1 MASIAAVLAI
11 AGLAAGAT
19 ITTTEPA
26 LAAIKAAQQTTV
38 PQSWTSNVTG
48 KAFDRFYQVWLENV
62 DYKSA
67 AGNADQQ
74 WLASKGI
81 TLTNY
86 YAVGHTSQPNYCAAA
101 SGDNYGMDN
110 DLFNDIPTNV
120 STVADLLNTKGISWS
135 EYQQHMPY
143 AGFQGYNYSN
153 QVTYADDYMRKHNPL
168 VMFDSISSNDT
179 ALRLIKN
186 FTSFANDLHNKQL
199 PQWAFIT
206 PNMTNDAHD
215 TNITYGSHWLRGF
228 VSGLMNNTYFWDN
241 TLMLLTFDE
250 SEVYGVPE
258 TEIYSLPNRVFSILL
273 GGAIPKHLIGTKDD
287 TVYTH
292 YSSLATVEA
301 NWGLPSL
308 GRWDCGA
315 NLFQFVADK
324 VGYTN
329 WAIDN
334 TNLYI
339 NESLPGPLMRWGL
352 TAYRSTWPVPSTS
365 DSCSAGNGILQSVID
380 MYKGRAPTY
389 NYTAPFP
396 YDALYGMDVGIS
408 YSRNG
413 TTYVSGV
420 NTTGVVGYDTL
431 TGTPGVSAPLA
442 ASTSTPSATPR
453 TSKAATSPSTA
464 PASRSTGAASTVGIS
479 AAGSLTAVLVFVL
492 GLL

>member
-1 MASIAAVLAI
+1 MASIAAVFTVVS
-11 AGLAAGAT
+11 LAAGAT

-38 PQSWTSNVTG
+38 PQTWTSNVTG

-62 DYKSA
+62 DYSDA

-110 DLFNDIPTNV
+110 DLFHDIPANV
-120 STVADLLNTKGISWS
+120 STVADLLNTKGISWG
-135 EYQQHMPY
+135 EYQQDMPY
-143 AGFQGYNYSN
+143 PGFQGYNYSN
-153 QVTYADDYMRKHNPL
+153 QKTYADDYVRKHNPL
-168 VMFDSISSNDT
+168 ISFDKISSNDT

-186 FTSFANDLHNKQL
+186 FTSFSEDLRNKQL

-250 SEVYGVPE
+250 SEVYDV
-258 TEIYSLPNRVFSILL
+258 PNRVFSILL
-273 GGAIPKHLIGTKDD
+273 GGAIPQHLVGTKDD

-292 YSSLATVEA
+292 YSSLASVEA

-315 NLFQFVADK
+315 NLFKFVADK
-324 VGYTN
+324 VNYTN
-329 WAIDN
+329 WAIDD

-339 NESLPGPLMRWGL
+339 NESLPGPLMRWGF
-352 TAYRSTWPVPSTS
+352 TAYRSNWPVPSTS

-380 MYKGRAPTY
+380 TYKGRAPTY

-413 TTYVSGV
+413 TTFVSGV
-420 NTTGVVGYDTL
+420 NTTGVVGHDSL
-431 TGTPGVSAPLA
+431 SSTPGVSAPIA
-442 ASTSTPSATPR
+442 ASTSTTSATR
-453 TSKAATSPSTA
+453 STDIKI
-464 PASRSTGAASTVGIS
+464 ASTVTGAASTMAIPREKMIILGALLGI
-479 AAGSLTAVLVFVL
+479 VL
-492 GLL
+492 LLI

>member
-1 MASIAAVLAI
+1 MAFIAAVLAV

-38 PQSWTSNVTG
+38 PLAWTSNVTG

-62 DYKSA
+62 DYNDA

-74 WLASKGI
+74 WLASQGI

-110 DLFNDIPTNV
+110 DLFHDIPTNV
-120 STVADLLNTKGISWS
+120 STVADLLNTKGISWG
-135 EYQQHMPY
+135 EYQEDMPY
-143 AGFQGYNYSN
+143 PGFQGYNYSN
-153 QVTYADDYMRKHNPL
+153 QKTYADDYVRKHNPL
-168 VMFDSISSNDT
+168 VIFDKISSNDT

-186 FTSFANDLHNKQL
+186 FTSFETELQNKQL

-215 TNITYGSHWLRGF
+215 TNVTYGSAWLRGF

-241 TLMLLTFDE
+241 TLMLLSFDE
-250 SEVYGVPE
+250 SEVYNVPE
-258 TEIYSLPNRVFSILL
+258 SEIYDVRNRVFSILL
-273 GGAIPKHLIGTKDD
+273 GGAVPKHLVGTTDD

-292 YSSLATVEA
+292 YSTLSTVEA

-329 WAIDN
+329 WAIDD

-352 TAYRSTWPVPSTS
+352 TAYRSSWPVPSTS
-365 DSCSAGNGILQSVID
+365 DSCAAGNGILQSVID

-396 YDALYGMDVGIS
+396 YDALYGMDVGIP

-420 NTTGVVGYDTL
+420 NATGVLGHDTFSS
-431 TGTPGVSAPLA
+431 TPGVSSNLASSTGTGTAA
-442 ASTSTPSATPR
+442 AST
-453 TSKAATSPSTA
+453 
-464 PASRSTGAASTVGIS
+464 STGAASTMTIS
-479 AAGSLTAVLVFVL
+479 AAGSLTAVLMVVL